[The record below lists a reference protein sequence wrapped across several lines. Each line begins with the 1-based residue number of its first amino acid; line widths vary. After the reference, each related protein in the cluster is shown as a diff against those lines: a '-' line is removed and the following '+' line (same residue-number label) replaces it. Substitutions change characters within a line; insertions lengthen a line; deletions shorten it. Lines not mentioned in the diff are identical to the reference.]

1 MANYGVKIL
10 NNAISS
16 LSAQQALIANSA
28 NNIANV
34 NTPGYTRRQVDL
46 QTRSEARNGGGGV
59 QLGSGV
65 EVSAVKRIADT
76 FIDGL
81 LRTASGKLSQANI
94 SNDYLNRVQELFSL
108 NGTGL
113 TIDSSLNEFFSSL
126 NQLSLSPAN
135 ADLRLN
141 VMQRGE
147 DLVTSIRTVF
157 NTTAQV
163 QKDLNDRIPSE
174 VETINTF
181 TRQIAE
187 LNGVIA
193 QQEASGRAAIDER
206 DQRELLFQRLAE
218 KIEYKLI
225 DNKNG
230 MYSVFLDNGFPLVNG
245 TMSRDLS
252 VTSAPSFAGA
262 TLPPSLSGETLNYV
276 VYDYGGSGQP
286 SHLDLTQAIKAGSGS
301 LGGILQLRGYA
312 AVTNT
317 SAFQAD
323 GPLVVIASRIES
335 LTRALLVEVNK
346 TYLGDTPGNAGD
358 LNGNSPG
365 PFGLFDFSSTGMKDD
380 GDGIPEYSDL
390 TNPALGIDNFS
401 SILEFGVKD
410 PAAFAAAR
418 DADPAVATTLF
429 QPGDGQNAQALARM
443 RSGSLNF
450 SVGSFSFRGT
460 FDELYNS
467 TVAYVGNSK
476 NSAEV
481 NARVAQQ
488 NFTAASNRRDE
499 VSAVSLDEEFSNLIK
514 YQKAFQAS
522 ARMIKTANDLL
533 DQIVSLI

>member
-16 LSAQQALIANSA
+16 LTAQQALIANSA

-46 QTRSEARNGGGGV
+46 QTRTEARSAGGGV
-59 QLGSGV
+59 QIGSGV
-65 EVSAVKRIADT
+65 EVSDVKRIADT
-76 FIDGL
+76 FIDEL
-81 LRTASGKLSQANI
+81 LRTASGKLSATNV

-108 NGTGL
+108 DGTGV
-113 TIDSSLNEFFSSL
+113 TIGSALNDFFSSL

-135 ADLRLN
+135 IDLRLN
-141 VMQRGE
+141 VMQRGD
-147 DLVTSIRTVF
+147 DLVASIRNVF
-157 NTTAQV
+157 NTTAQI
-163 QKDLNDRIPSE
+163 QKDLNDRLPSE
-174 VETINTF
+174 VETINTY

-187 LNGVIA
+187 LNGIIG
-193 QQEASGRAAIDER
+193 QREASGQTAIDER

-218 KIEYKLI
+218 KVQYKLV

-230 MYSVFLDNGFPLVNG
+230 MFSVFLDNGFPLVNEA
-245 TMSRDLS
+245 TSRDLS
-252 VTSAPSFAGA
+252 VTPAPTFGGA
-262 TLPPSLSGETLNYV
+262 TFAPSLSGESLSYV
-276 VYDYGGSGQP
+276 VYDYGGAGQP
-286 SHLDLTQAIKAGSGS
+286 SHLDLTPTIKAGSGS

-312 AVTNT
+312 AVGNT

-323 GPLVVIASRIES
+323 GPLVAVASRIES

-365 PFGLFDFSSTGMKDD
+365 PFGLFDFDSTGVKDD

-401 SILEFGVKD
+401 SILKFGVTD

-418 DADPAVATTLF
+418 DVDPAVATTLF
-429 QPGDGQNAQALARM
+429 QPGDGQNAQAVARM
-443 RSGSLNF
+443 RSNSLNF
-450 SVGSFSFRGT
+450 SVGSFSFKGT
-460 FDELYNS
+460 FDELYNA
-467 TVAYVGNSK
+467 TVTFVGNAK
-476 NSAEV
+476 NSAEI
-481 NARVAQQ
+481 NARVAEQ
-488 NFTAASNRRDE
+488 NFNAASNRRDE

-522 ARMIKTANDLL
+522 ARMIKTAGDLL